1 MKIVIPGGSGHVG
14 QALLDALTK
23 LNHDVII
30 LSRRTSSEKQNVQW
44 DGRTIGRWANEIDGA
59 DVLINLAGR
68 SVNCRYNETNRKQ
81 MLDSRVDSTRAI
93 GAAIAQAKTPPPVW
107 LQMSTATIYDH
118 RLDAGNDEAT
128 GWINAGK
135 SSYPESWKLSV
146 EIAKAWEQEQTN
158 AQTPNTRK
166 IAMRTSMVMSP
177 IKGSIFGVLSNL
189 VRMRLGGPIAG
200 GKQYVSWIHEAD
212 FVRAILRLIEDS
224 KFSGVVNLAA
234 PVPLPQKKFM
244 ADLRAA
250 WKVSLGLP
258 ATKWM
263 ATIGAVFMQT
273 ETELILKSRRVV
285 PGRLLDAGFEFQ
297 FPGWQAA
304 AVELVQRMRQ
314 S

>member
-1 MKIVIPGGSGHVG
+1 
-14 QALLDALTK
+14 
-23 LNHDVII
+23 
-30 LSRRTSSEKQNVQW
+30 
-44 DGRTIGRWANEIDGA
+44 
-59 DVLINLAGR
+59 
-68 SVNCRYNETNRKQ
+68 
-81 MLDSRVDSTRAI
+81 
-93 GAAIAQAKTPPPVW
+93 
-107 LQMSTATIYDH
+107 
-118 RLDAGNDEAT
+118 
-128 GWINAGK
+128 
-135 SSYPESWKLSV
+135 
-146 EIAKAWEQEQTN
+146 
-158 AQTPNTRK
+158 
-166 IAMRTSMVMSP
+166 MVMSP

-234 PVPLPQKKFM
+234 PVPLPQKEFM

-263 ATIGAVFMQT
+263 ATIGAIFMQT

-297 FPGWQAA
+297 FPEWQAA

>member
-23 LNHDVII
+23 LNHDVIV
-30 LSRRTSSEKQNVQW
+30 LSRRISSGKQNVQW

-59 DVLINLAGR
+59 DVVINLAGR

-81 MLDSRVDSTRAI
+81 MLDSRVDSTRVI

-166 IAMRTSMVMSP
+166 IAMRTSICLLYTSP
-177 IKGSIFGVLSNL
+177 SPRDLSTS
-189 VRMRLGGPIAG
+189 RMPSSA
-200 GKQYVSWIHEAD
+200 
-212 FVRAILRLIEDS
+212 
-224 KFSGVVNLAA
+224 
-234 PVPLPQKKFM
+234 
-244 ADLRAA
+244 
-250 WKVSLGLP
+250 
-258 ATKWM
+258 
-263 ATIGAVFMQT
+263 
-273 ETELILKSRRVV
+273 
-285 PGRLLDAGFEFQ
+285 
-297 FPGWQAA
+297 
-304 AVELVQRMRQ
+304 
-314 S
+314 